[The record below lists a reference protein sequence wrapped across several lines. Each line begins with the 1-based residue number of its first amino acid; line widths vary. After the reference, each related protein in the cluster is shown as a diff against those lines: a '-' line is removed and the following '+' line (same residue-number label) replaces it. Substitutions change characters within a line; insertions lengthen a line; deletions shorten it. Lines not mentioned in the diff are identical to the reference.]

1 MKYLSRLFISFFISI
16 IKIYQI
22 VFSPLLGKTCRF
34 NPTCSNYTKLS
45 IDKFGVIVAN
55 FSAFNLI
62 INLAL
67 YFILL
72 ISSFKIV
79 FNVFPSALAE

>member
-1 MKYLSRLFISFFISI
+1 MNYLSSLFIFFFISI

-45 IDKFGVIVAN
+45 IEKFG
-55 FSAFNLI
+55 I
-62 INLAL
+62 IKGFYLS
-67 YFILL
+67 IKRLL
-72 ISSFKIV
+72 KCNPWGSSGYDPVSDK
-79 FNVFPSALAE
+79 

>member
-1 MKYLSRLFISFFISI
+1 MNYLSSLFIFFFISI

-45 IDKFGVIVAN
+45 IEKFG
-55 FSAFNLI
+55 I
-62 INLAL
+62 IKGFYLS
-67 YFILL
+67 IKRLL
-72 ISSFKIV
+72 KCNPWGSSGYDPVPDKW
-79 FNVFPSALAE
+79 N